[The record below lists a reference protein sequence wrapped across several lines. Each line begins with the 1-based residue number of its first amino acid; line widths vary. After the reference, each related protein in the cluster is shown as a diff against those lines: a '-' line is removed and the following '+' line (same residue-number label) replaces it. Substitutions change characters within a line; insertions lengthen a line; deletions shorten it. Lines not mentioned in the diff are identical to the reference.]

1 MANSICLK
9 NMRKLI
15 WMHRKEKQV
24 GHHYERGLRVF
35 LPLATFPSPLESYLL
50 KHKFLQDFLFCNPHP
65 LRNIRDPSGVC
76 LGIFGECFIER
87 LNFEMSVTV
96 TNKKYNFCSSVK
108 PGSLLID
115 TSTIEPAVA
124 KEMGEIVQ
132 GKGATFLDAPVS
144 GGEVS
149 CNPQHLNISMHVL
162 LTALC
167 GDHFLC
173 FHNLHVW
180 FRGNIVRI
188 NLC

>member
-1 MANSICLK
+1 MKEAYRCFCLK
-9 NMRKLI
+9 
-15 WMHRKEKQV
+15 
-24 GHHYERGLRVF
+24 
-35 LPLATFPSPLESYLL
+35 PPSPAPWKVIYWNINSFKTFCFATPTPLGTSETLLGSAWVYLRIASL
-50 KHKFLQDFLFCNPHP
+50 KDWILKCLLLLQIKH
-65 LRNIRDPSGVC
+65 
-76 LGIFGECFIER
+76 
-87 LNFEMSVTV
+87 
-96 TNKKYNFCSSVK
+96 NFCSSVK

-124 KEMGEIVQ
+124 KEMGEIVH

-167 GDHFLC
+167 GDHFLY

>member
-1 MANSICLK
+1 MKEAYRCFCLK
-9 NMRKLI
+9 
-15 WMHRKEKQV
+15 
-24 GHHYERGLRVF
+24 
-35 LPLATFPSPLESYLL
+35 PPSPAPWKVIYWNINSF
-50 KHKFLQDFLFCNPHP
+50 KTFCFATPTP
-65 LRNIRDPSGVC
+65 LDLRDPSGVC
-76 LGIFGECFIER
+76 LGIFGDCFIER

-96 TNKKYNFCSSVK
+96 TNKTYNFCSSVK

-132 GKGATFLDAPVS
+132 GKGAMFLDAPVS

-180 FRGNIVRI
+180 FRGNILRI